1 MCGVLVL
8 THNFGVWRPV
18 VARLTMKLFV
28 GCGYREGSGKI
39 VSQNK
44 LETSWSLVVSGLRLR
59 VVVTEWAVAKL

>member
-1 MCGVLVL
+1 
-8 THNFGVWRPV
+8 
-18 VARLTMKLFV
+18 V

-59 VVVTEWAVAKL
+59 VVVTERVVAKL